1 MVTDSTKRILV
12 VDDDLLIRR
21 MVVTAL
27 RLKGLTVDEA
37 ENGRAAMSRLHE
49 NRYAVVLL
57 DLFMP
62 EIDGFEVLEKIHSDA
77 EVQGP
82 PVVLVVSG
90 ADTDSIEQL
99 DSTRIHGVIRK
110 PFEIDD
116 LTALVVACSEMK
128 SRNAFGAMAVATM
141 ISGAGVI
148 QWLVK

>member
-27 RLKGLTVDEA
+27 RLKGLPVDEA

-82 PVVLVVSG
+82 PVVLVVTG

-116 LTALVVACSEMK
+116 LTALVGACVEMK
-128 SRNAFGAMAVATM
+128 SRSGFGAMAMATM